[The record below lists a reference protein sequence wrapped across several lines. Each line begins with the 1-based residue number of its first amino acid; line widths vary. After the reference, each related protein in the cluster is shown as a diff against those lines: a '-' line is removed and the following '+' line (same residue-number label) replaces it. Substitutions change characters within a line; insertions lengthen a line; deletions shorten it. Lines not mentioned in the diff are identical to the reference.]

1 MSKTRSSS
9 AGGGGR
15 GGGGQQ
21 VQDIKTTTRRENGM
35 KLAAPHNILIN
46 GIADTTAAGTG
57 GGGTSFANIS
67 QRERAFFA
75 GSIMATPGPRPTATC
90 NSPTVDEER
99 KHSSAG
105 AGAGATACSYVY
117 EGAGS
122 SSRNRQH
129 HRVQEPIPLR
139 TNGDTLVSSRY
150 TDSRTTPII
159 QMLFYRTFIQAN
171 LDKDVIRRLDIEPI
185 FRRLSP
191 QERSFVQDTCEKYL
205 EYLGSSE
212 RASIDSHQRAL
223 EIAGWEVSE
232 NNVDAEFKK
241 VVNQTFDESV
251 TWGSVIGFLGF
262 ALGFSIFI
270 HNKGMKRAV
279 ISVAE
284 WTKQVIED
292 DIGRFFIEHNG
303 WVGYSLSVRVCV
315 CVCVIVCVYACI
327 HV

>member
-35 KLAAPHNILIN
+35 KLPAPHNILIN
-46 GIADTTAAGTG
+46 GIADTTTGTG
-57 GGGTSFANIS
+57 GGGASFANILS
-67 QRERAFFA
+67 QRERASFA
-75 GSIMATPGPRPTATC
+75 GSSMATPGPRPTATC

-105 AGAGATACSYVY
+105 AGAGATACSCVY
-117 EGAGS
+117 EGAG

-139 TNGDTLVSSRY
+139 TNGDTFVSSKY

-171 LDKDVIRRLDIEPI
+171 LDKDMIRRLDIEPI
-185 FRRLSP
+185 FKRLSMSP
-191 QERSFVQDTCEKYL
+191 QERSFVQDTYEKYL

-212 RASIDSHQRAL
+212 RASIDSHRRAL
-223 EIAGWEVSE
+223 KIASWEVSE

-279 ISVAE
+279 ISVTE
-284 WTKQVIED
+284 WTQQVIED
-292 DIGRFFIEHNG
+292 NIGRFFIEHNG
-303 WVGYSLSVRVCV
+303 WVSY
-315 CVCVIVCVYACI
+315 
-327 HV
+327 